1 MNSEE
6 LELSLR
12 AEFESYVKG
21 VSEKFREELEEHR
34 AKIESEFD
42 EHRTRINESLATL
55 SERFTS
61 EHQFDAAF
69 TESVTEHLRLARD
82 EGAKITA
89 AAMAEAE
96 ALEKEAAPEADFTGI
111 RDAIADISSKDSQSA
126 ILKALIT
133 HGANY
138 TARGAFFIVKSE
150 HFVGWKVF
158 GNDAEDGESAVRD
171 IHFPVSADSILGQA
185 ARSLST
191 VEGSFGGHE
200 ADTEFLEPLN
210 FGTPDRMYAIPLI
223 ARGRAVA
230 VLYADYGHE
239 GFKLNTDAL
248 EALVHVAG
256 MTVELLAASRP
267 RTAEAAPAPMA
278 SSFDDNDA
286 RVFENTAEYSAV
298 DIASHIPAAEP
309 ISTPF
314 SEPAAEYSPEPVA
327 DHGFETASTPSVFTE
342 PLPSFD
348 QQPVAFDSGAADDR
362 YGAFEPSVSVDEPV
376 TDEEVSTSYESEFQ
390 APTYGSFER
399 AEVEP
404 ETATE
409 FSPVE
414 DAVAVAEAEYGT
426 ATSEAEPVA
435 EFAEPV
441 AESTEPAMVF
451 TEPVVDEN
459 PYEEAAYVPQTFET
473 PVEQPVVESVP
484 VAETSA
490 PRARLSDRNVDLP
503 IEVEEN
509 ERRLHNDARR
519 FARLLVSEIKLYNEQ
534 KVKEGR
540 ESADLYD
547 RLKEAIDR
555 SREMYDKRVQ
565 PPVAAKF
572 DYFHYEVV
580 NALAEGEESRL
591 GHSYPG
597 ARN

>member
-34 AKIESEFD
+34 KKIESEFD
-42 EHRTRINESLATL
+42 DHRARINESLATL

-96 ALEKEAAPEADFTGI
+96 ALEKEAAPEADYAGL
-111 RDAIADISSKDSQSA
+111 RDAISDISSKDSQSA
-126 ILKALIT
+126 ILKALVT

-150 HFVGWKVF
+150 HFVGWKTF
-158 GNDAEDGESAVRD
+158 GNDASDSESAIRD
-171 IHFPVSADSILGQA
+171 IHFPVSADSILGHA
-185 ARSLST
+185 ATSLST
-191 VEGSFGGHE
+191 VEGSYGGHE
-200 ADTEFLEPLN
+200 ADKEFLEPLN

-256 MTVELLAASRP
+256 MTVELLAASKP
-267 RTAEAAPAPMA
+267 RVADAASVPVAT
-278 SSFDDNDA
+278 SFDDTDA

-298 DIASHIPAAEP
+298 DIATHIPAETPAVEP
-309 ISTPF
+309 F
-314 SEPAAEYSPEPVA
+314 EAPAAEYTPEPAVEHVA
-327 DHGFETASTPSVFTE
+327 ETVSTPSVFTE
-342 PLPSFD
+342 PLPSFESPSVS
-348 QQPVAFDSGAADDR
+348 PVAFDSSGAEDR
-362 YGAFEPSVSVDEPV
+362 FGSYEPSPSFDETQRV
-376 TDEEVSTSYESEFQ
+376 EIE
-390 APTYGSFER
+390 APSYGSFEVER
-399 AEVEP
+399 TEPVETGSSDFEQPVVVAEPEVE
-404 ETATE
+404 
-409 FSPVE
+409 
-414 DAVAVAEAEYGT
+414 VADD
-426 ATSEAEPVA
+426 
-435 EFAEPV
+435 FAEPV
-441 AESTEPAMVF
+441 EETTEPAMVF
-451 TEPVVDEN
+451 SEPVEDAN
-459 PYEEAAYVPQTFET
+459 PYESAPFTQPTFET
-473 PVEQPVVESVP
+473 PVAEAPVEAAPAVDTSV
-484 VAETSA
+484 

-540 ESADLYD
+540 ESSDLYD

-580 NALAEGEESRL
+580 NALAEGDEIRL
-591 GHSYPG
+591 GSSYPG
-597 ARN
+597 AKV

>member
-34 AKIESEFD
+34 KKIESEFD
-42 EHRTRINESLATL
+42 DHRTRINESLSSL

-96 ALEKEAAPEADFTGI
+96 ALEKEAAPEADYAGL
-111 RDAIADISSKDSQSA
+111 RDAISDISRKDSQSA
-126 ILKALIT
+126 ILKALVT

-150 HFVGWKVF
+150 HFVGWKTF
-158 GNDAEDGESAVRD
+158 GNDAGDSESAIRD

-185 ARSLST
+185 ATSHST
-191 VEGSFGGHE
+191 VEGSYGGHE
-200 ADTEFLEPLN
+200 ADKEFLEPLN

-256 MTVELLAASRP
+256 MTVELLAASKP
-267 RTAEAAPAPMA
+267 RVADAAPAPIA
-278 SSFDDNDA
+278 TSFDDNDG

-298 DIASHIPAAEP
+298 DIAPHVPAEMPAVEP
-309 ISTPF
+309 F
-314 SEPAAEYSPEPVA
+314 EAPAAEYVSEPVA
-327 DHGFETASTPSVFTE
+327 ETIATPSVFSE

-348 QQPVAFDSGAADDR
+348 TPSVSPVAFDSSGADEKF
-362 YGAFEPSVSVDEPV
+362 GSFEPSSSFDEIQRVEIEQPAYGGFEIERSESVETESSAFEQPVSVFEPAV
-376 TDEEVSTSYESEFQ
+376 
-390 APTYGSFER
+390 
-399 AEVEP
+399 
-404 ETATE
+404 ETAN
-409 FSPVE
+409 
-414 DAVAVAEAEYGT
+414 D
-426 ATSEAEPVA
+426 
-435 EFAEPV
+435 FAEPV
-441 AESTEPAMVF
+441 AETTAPAMVF
-451 TEPVVDEN
+451 SEPVEDTN
-459 PYEEAAYVPQTFET
+459 PYESAPFAEPAFET
-473 PVEQPVVESVP
+473 PVAEAPVEAAPAVD
-484 VAETSA
+484 TSA

-534 KVKEGR
+534 KVREGR
-540 ESADLYD
+540 ESSDLYD

-580 NALAEGEESRL
+580 NALAEGDEIRL
-591 GHSYPG
+591 GSSYPG
-597 ARN
+597 ARS

>member
-1 MNSEE
+1 VNSEE

-21 VSEKFREELEEHR
+21 VSEKFREELEDHR
-34 AKIESEFD
+34 KKIESEFD
-42 EHRTRINESLATL
+42 DHRTRINESLATL
-55 SERFTS
+55 SERFTT

-96 ALEKEAAPEADFTGI
+96 KLDKEAAPEADYAGL
-111 RDAIADISSKDSQSA
+111 RDAISDISSKDSQSS
-126 ILKALIT
+126 ILKALVT

-150 HFVGWKVF
+150 HFVGWKTF
-158 GNDAEDGESAVRD
+158 GNDAEDSDSAIRD
-171 IHFPVSADSILGQA
+171 IHFPISADSILGQA
-185 ARSLST
+185 ATSLST
-191 VEGSFGGHE
+191 VEGSYGGHQ
-200 ADTEFLEPLN
+200 DDNQFLEPLN

-223 ARGRAVA
+223 ARGRTVA

-256 MTVELLAASRP
+256 MTVELLAASKP
-267 RTAEAAPAPMA
+267 RVADAAPAPIA
-278 SSFDDNDA
+278 SSYDENDA

-298 DIASHIPAAEP
+298 DIASHVPAETQAAEP
-309 ISTPF
+309 F
-314 SEPAAEYSPEPVA
+314 AAPAEEIVPEPVA
-327 DHGFETASTPSVFTE
+327 EYVAETVSTPSVFTE

-348 QQPVAFDSGAADDR
+348 AQPAEPVAFDSGGADEK
-362 YGAFEPSVSVDEPV
+362 YGSYEPSTSFEETQRVDE
-376 TDEEVSTSYESEFQ
+376 Q
-390 APTYGSFER
+390 PTYGGF
-399 AEVEP
+399 EVERN
-404 ETATE
+404 E
-409 FSPVE
+409 PVE
-414 DAVAVAEAEYGT
+414 TGSYEIE
-426 ATSEAEPVA
+426 EPVA
-435 EFAEPV
+435 VVEQDVEPATDFAEPV
-441 AESTEPAMVF
+441 AETTEPAMVF
-451 TEPVVDEN
+451 SEPVEDTN
-459 PYEEAAYVPQTFET
+459 PYEAAPFGEQTFE
-473 PVEQPVVESVP
+473 SP
-484 VAETSA
+484 VAEAPAEAVPAADTSV

-534 KVKEGR
+534 KVREGR
-540 ESADLYD
+540 ESSDLYD

-580 NALAEGEESRL
+580 NALAEGDEIRL
-591 GHSYPG
+591 GASYPG

>member
-21 VSEKFREELEEHR
+21 VSDKFREELESHR

-42 EHRTRINESLATL
+42 EHRTRIYESLAGL

-96 ALEKEAAPEADFTGI
+96 ALEKEAAPEADYTSL
-111 RDAIADISSKDSQSA
+111 RDAIADISSKDSQSS
-126 ILKALIT
+126 ILKALVS

-158 GNDAEDGESAVRD
+158 GNDAGDAESTIRD

-185 ARSLST
+185 ANSLST
-191 VEGSFGGHE
+191 VEGSYGSHE
-200 ADTEFLEPLN
+200 ADKEFLEPLN

-223 ARGRAVA
+223 ARGRTVA

-267 RTAEAAPAPMA
+267 RVAEAAPAPLA
-278 SSFDDNDA
+278 TSYDDNDA
-286 RVFENTAEYSAV
+286 RVFENTTEYSAAE
-298 DIASHIPAAEP
+298 IASHIPAAEP
-309 ISTPF
+309 VSTPF
-314 SEPAAEYSPEPVA
+314 SEPAAEYSPETA
-327 DHGFETASTPSVFTE
+327 AGDSFETVSTPSVFTE

-348 QQPVAFDSGAADDR
+348 SQPVAFESNAADER
-362 YGAFEPSVSVDEPV
+362 NGEFEPSIPV
-376 TDEEVSTSYESEFQ
+376 EEQVAVEKAASSFETEFQ
-390 APTYGSFER
+390 APSYGSFESAP
-399 AEVEP
+399 AEPSVE
-404 ETATE
+404 AE
-409 FSPVE
+409 FGSA
-414 DAVAVAEAEYGT
+414 DDNVAVAEAEP
-426 ATSEAEPVA
+426 EVA
-435 EFAEPV
+435 PDFAEPV
-441 AESTEPAMVF
+441 AESAEPAMVF
-451 TEPVVDEN
+451 SDPVEEVN
-459 PYEEAAYVPQTFET
+459 PYEEAPFQEQTFET
-473 PVEQPVVESVP
+473 PVAEPAVETTPMAEESV
-484 VAETSA
+484 

-534 KVKEGR
+534 KVREGR

-597 ARN
+597 ART